1 MQSILLNTSQHEQAL
16 RWWGRTGSASA
27 SQHADVDGVSKRNE
41 LQQMQGT
48 VTGQNWCKSDQH
60 CCCECC
66 LRRCMYLCKHA
77 LRPGSDTLNGDLA
90 ETLNSAS
97 FLCMQDVQSA
107 YMERLRTKD
116 VELHIGAHVSRVDW
130 FDVCF
135 AALARQ
141 LC

>member
-1 MQSILLNTSQHEQAL
+1 MLLQ
-16 RWWGRTGSASA
+16 
-27 SQHADVDGVSKRNE
+27 
-41 LQQMQGT
+41 
-48 VTGQNWCKSDQH
+48 
-60 CCCECC
+60 
-66 LRRCMYLCKHA
+66 RRCRYLCKHA
-77 LRPGSDTLNGDLA
+77 LRTGSDTLHGDLA

-107 YMERLRTKD
+107 YMERLRTMD
-116 VELHIGAHVSRVDW
+116 VELHIGARVSTVDW